1 MPDIL
6 WIKTKDW
13 ELAVWTK
20 DVSKPQKRLAKTL
33 KARNREIKPSDISF
47 TPPLCIHDVICEGAT
62 VCIPPPHTASNHLKV
77 SHPLF
82 FENTQYEFEFSFSE
96 EVETEEE
103 LAPRLVHNLNSVN
116 SSFHFSNRK
125 GPTLRGSINFAN
137 DIGRFK
143 LPVRYFKYERKY
155 ESLVTL
161 EVLPL
166 KMDMTSDLAEMYKK
180 IDENYPL
187 WRFALAEKTQQDAGN
202 KKTKQQMFPLLW
214 LAQFEALWSEYEKG
228 VRLIINSPHNRLKPY
243 TKHIKADNL
252 KGKVSPR
259 LAEKVAETFHSG
271 SYDRRFTVK
280 QKILS
285 TDTPENRFIKMT
297 LEHAN
302 HNLGKLLQA
311 AWRYEAKK
319 DKNRLSDAFFERL
332 SKWQKNIE
340 TYFRTPIFKEIGH
353 FDGLLKDSLV
363 LHQKTGYAN
372 VYRVWQQ
379 LKLYLD
385 VLGKQS
391 SISMKSISELYEVWC
406 FLEIRQQI
414 LELGFVE
421 TKSQKVLLKTQ
432 GLEYATESG
441 FRGAFCFQRSDG
453 VSIRL
458 AHEPRFTKITKYIK
472 SWITPQQPDILLEV
486 QFTTGERI
494 VWLFDAK
501 YRIESDD
508 RNITAQDM
516 APDDAI
522 NQMHRYRDALIQ
534 DHHDENGIIY
544 PARPVF
550 GAYILYPG
558 YMGQRKENAHEN
570 PYYEAINHIGIG
582 AFPLLPSQ
590 NNASGG
596 TTDNVWLKEF
606 FNSKIGSLKASID
619 DSRIEECARIPY
631 VGTKNI
637 RYNDL
642 VAIMPRRDEGS
653 VTDNSYRSDMAHSY
667 SLKASLL
674 TEPTVVTEIQ
684 YLAIPTTEA
693 SGRQKIDYLYP
704 VIGVENNAPD
714 WTFILGPGHK
724 LTAPI
729 TGELGCDSKPVFT
742 SYNAIWSVNNWDLL
756 PKRYGYL

>member
-1 MPDIL
+1 
-6 WIKTKDW
+6 
-13 ELAVWTK
+13 
-20 DVSKPQKRLAKTL
+20 SQ
-33 KARNREIKPSDISF
+33 
-47 TPPLCIHDVICEGAT
+47 
-62 VCIPPPHTASNHLKV
+62 
-77 SHPLF
+77 PLF

-96 EVETEEE
+96 EVDTEEE
-103 LAPRLVHNLNSVN
+103 FAPRLVHNLNSVN

-125 GPTLRGSINFAN
+125 GPVLRGSINFAN

-143 LPVRYFKYERKY
+143 LPFRYFKNERKC
-155 ESLVTL
+155 EALVTI

-166 KMDMTSDLAEMYKK
+166 KMDMASDLAAMYRK
-180 IDENYPL
+180 IDEEYPL
-187 WRFALAEKTQQDAGN
+187 WRFALAEKTQQDAGST
-202 KKTKQQMFPLLW
+202 KTQQQTFPLLW

-228 VRLIINSPHNRLKPY
+228 IKLIINSPHNRLQPY
-243 TKHIKADNL
+243 TKRIKADKL

-259 LAEKVAETFHSG
+259 LAEKVSETLHSG

-285 TDTPENRFIKMT
+285 IDTPENRFIKMT
-297 LEHAN
+297 LEHA
-302 HNLGKLLQA
+302 HRNLGKLSQA
-311 AWRYEAKK
+311 AWRYETNK
-319 DKNRLSDAFFERL
+319 DQKRLSGVFFERL

-340 TYFRTPIFKEIGH
+340 TYTRTPVLKEVGH
-353 FDGLLKDSLV
+353 YDGLLKESLV

-391 SISMKSISELYEVWC
+391 SISMKSIAELYEVWC

-414 LELGFVE
+414 LDLGFAE
-421 TKSQKVLLKTQ
+421 TKSQKASLKTK
-432 GLEYATESG
+432 GLEYVTENG
-441 FRGAFCFQRSDG
+441 FRGAFNFKRSDG
-453 VSIRL
+453 VTIRL

-486 QFTTGERI
+486 QFTTGEKI

-501 YRIESDD
+501 YRIENND

-534 DHHDENGIIY
+534 NHNGENGLTY
-544 PARPVF
+544 QTRPVF

-558 YMGQRKENAHEN
+558 YIEQRKENAHEN

-590 NNASGG
+590 KNAAGG
-596 TTDNVWLKEF
+596 AAGNAWLNDF
-606 FNSKIGSLKASID
+606 LNSKIGSLKASID

-631 VGTKNI
+631 IGTKNI

-642 VAIMPRRDEGS
+642 VAIMPRRDEER
-653 VTDNSYRSDMAHSY
+653 VTDDRFRTGMAGFY

-674 TEPTVVTEIQ
+674 TQQAVVTEIR
-684 YLAIPTTEA
+684 YLAIPTPEA
-693 SGRQKIDYLYP
+693 PGRQKIDYLYP
-704 VIGVENNAPD
+704 VIGVENNAPN
-714 WTFILGPGHK
+714 WLFTLGPGLK
-724 LTAPI
+724 LTSPI
-729 TGELGCDSKPVFT
+729 TGELGLGCDSKPVFT
-742 SYNAIWSVNNWDLL
+742 SSDAIWSEKNWDLL
-756 PKRYGYL
+756 PKRYRYL